1 MTHKLRVSI
10 FYKNIQIFSTQKGI
24 VFMATMAQSSSATR
38 LQTRL
43 WAFSQGLLVPI
54 LSVFTAILVGAVLIL
69 VNGRDPITAFEG
81 LIEGAFL
88 EPRGLLASFRN
99 MTPLVLSGLAVA
111 FAFKS
116 GLFNIGVQGQ
126 LILGSVAAAWV
137 GFTFELPPL
146 LHITAAL
153 LVAILVG
160 GLWAAI
166 AGALKAYA
174 DAHEVITTI
183 MLNYIAANFAGWL
196 ISTGSDGSRPG
207 PLASP
212 EAQTDAIARTP
223 EILESARLPVIYSV
237 PPNFD
242 LHIGI
247 FIAILASVFIMFLLY
262 RTTFGFQLRMNGHS
276 HSAAEYAGV
285 NVKQVTILTM
295 FIAGCLAG
303 LAGGIQTLGVN
314 HGYEGNQSLG
324 LGFDGITV
332 AFLAG
337 NNPLGVNVA
346 AFLFG
351 AMEAGTTRM
360 ARAADVANE
369 LIQVIQAFI
378 LMFVAADQIIRQ
390 MYRIKSKS
398 RSRLTISGG
407 SKS

>member
-1 MTHKLRVSI
+1 
-10 FYKNIQIFSTQKGI
+10 
-24 VFMATMAQSSSATR
+24 MATTSLPLPAWRA
-38 LQTRL
+38 RL
-43 WAFSQGLLVPI
+43 WTGFQGLLIPL
-54 LSVFTAILVGAVLIL
+54 LSVITAIILGSVLIL
-69 VNGRDPITAFEG
+69 LDGRDPITAFEG
-81 LIEGAFL
+81 LFEGAFL

-126 LILGSVAAAWV
+126 LIVGSVVAAWV
-137 GFTFELPPL
+137 GFAVKGLPPV
-146 LHITAAL
+146 LHVTLAL
-153 LVAILVG
+153 VVSLVAG

-183 MLNYIAANFAGWL
+183 MLNYIAMQFAGWL
-196 ISTGSDGSRPG
+196 ISTGSEGSRPG

-212 EAQTDAIARTP
+212 ESVKDAIARTP
-223 EILESARLPVIYSV
+223 DILKSARLPVVYTV

-242 LHIGI
+242 LHAGI
-247 FIAILASVFIMFLLY
+247 FIAIIAAVLIMFLLY
-262 RTTFGFQLRMNGHS
+262 RTTFGFQLRMNGYS
-276 HSAAEYAGV
+276 PSAAEYAGV
-285 NVKQVTILTM
+285 NVKRVTILTM

-303 LAGGIQTLGVN
+303 IAGGIQTLGVN

-337 NNPLGVNVA
+337 NHPIGILIS

-351 AMEAGTTRM
+351 AMDAGTTRM
-360 ARAADVANE
+360 SLNADVAKE
-369 LIQVIQAFI
+369 LIQVIQALI
-378 LMFVAADQIIRQ
+378 LMFVAADQIIRRL
-390 MYRIKSKS
+390 YRI
-398 RSRLTISGG
+398 RAAAPGARLTIGG
-407 SKS
+407 K

>member
-1 MTHKLRVSI
+1 
-10 FYKNIQIFSTQKGI
+10 
-24 VFMATMAQSSSATR
+24 MATTSSSSSPPNAV
-38 LQTRL
+38 LNQL
-43 WAFSQGLLVPI
+43 WNLLQGLLVPF
-54 LSVFTAILVGAVLIL
+54 LSVFTAVILGAILIL

-81 LIEGAFL
+81 LFEGAFL
-88 EPRGLLASFRN
+88 EPRGLLATFRN
-99 MTPLVLSGLAVA
+99 MTPLILSGLAVA
-111 FAFKS
+111 FAFKC

-137 GFTFELPPL
+137 GFTFELPAL
-146 LHITAAL
+146 LHILLAL
-153 LVAILVG
+153 LAAIVVG
-160 GLWAAI
+160 GIWAAI

-212 EAQTDAIARTP
+212 EAKADAIARTP
-223 EILESARLPVIYSV
+223 EILNSAKLPVIYSV

-242 LHIGI
+242 LHVGI
-247 FIAILASVFIMFLLY
+247 FIAIVTSIFIMFLLY
-262 RTTFGFQLRMNGHS
+262 RTTFGFQLRMTGFS
-276 HSAAEYAGV
+276 PTAAEYAGV

-295 FIAGCLAG
+295 FVAGCLAG
-303 LAGGIQTLGVN
+303 LAGGIQTLGFN

-332 AFLAG
+332 AFLAS
-337 NNPLGVNVA
+337 NNPLGVNFA
-346 AFLFG
+346 AFIFG

-360 ARAADVANE
+360 ARSANVENE
-369 LIQVIQAFI
+369 LIQVIQALI

-390 MYRIKSKS
+390 IYRIKSKP
-398 RSRLTISGG
+398 G
-407 SKS
+407 SARVTKVKETEAKTS

>member
-1 MTHKLRVSI
+1 MT
-10 FYKNIQIFSTQKGI
+10 TQ
-24 VFMATMAQSSSATR
+24 SLSAPR
-38 LQTRL
+38 RARL
-43 WAFSQGLLVPI
+43 WAGVQGLLIPL
-54 LSVFTAILVGAVLIL
+54 LSVITAILLGSVLIL
-69 VNGRDPITAFEG
+69 LDGRDPITAFEG
-81 LIEGAFL
+81 LFEGAFL

-126 LILGSVAAAWV
+126 LIVGSVVAAWV
-137 GFTFELPPL
+137 GFAIEGLPPL
-146 LHITAAL
+146 VHVTLA
-153 LVAILVG
+153 LVASLLAG

-183 MLNYIAANFAGWL
+183 MLNYIAVQFAGWL
-196 ISTGSDGSRPG
+196 ISTGSDGSKPG

-212 EAQTDAIARTP
+212 ESVQDAIARTP
-223 EILESARLPVIYSV
+223 EILDSAKLPVVYTV

-242 LHIGI
+242 LHAGI
-247 FIAILASVFIMFLLY
+247 FIAIIAAVLIMFLLY
-262 RTTFGFQLRMNGHS
+262 RTTFGFQLRMTGFS
-276 HSAAEYAGV
+276 SSAAQYAGV
-285 NVKQVTILTM
+285 NVKRVTILTM

-303 LAGGIQTLGVN
+303 IAGGIQTLGVN

-337 NNPLGVNVA
+337 NHPIGITIS

-351 AMEAGTTRM
+351 AMDAGTTRM
-360 ARAADVANE
+360 ALSADVAKE
-369 LIQVIQAFI
+369 LIQVIQALI

-390 MYRIKSKS
+390 IYRI
-398 RSRLTISGG
+398 RTSGPVAVG
-407 SKS
+407 GK

>member
-1 MTHKLRVSI
+1 MDTTVPPKVSPGPLPR
-10 FYKNIQIFSTQKGI
+10 SEPLSRER
-24 VFMATMAQSSSATR
+24 A
-38 LQTRL
+38 
-43 WAFSQGLLVPI
+43 WAALQGLLIPL
-54 LSVFTAILVGAVLIL
+54 LSVFTAVIAGSILIL
-69 VNGRDPITAFEG
+69 LNGRDPITAFEG

-88 EPRGLLASFRN
+88 EPRGLLSTFRN

-137 GFTFELPPL
+137 GFAFEGLPPL
-146 LHITAAL
+146 LHISLAMLASL
-153 LVAILVG
+153 LAG

-183 MLNYIAANFAGWL
+183 MLNYIAMQFAGWL
-196 ISTGSDGSRPG
+196 ISTGGEDARPG

-212 EAQTDAIARTP
+212 DAVKDAIARTP
-223 EILESARLPVIYSV
+223 DILKSAQLPIVYKV
-237 PPNFD
+237 PPNFE
-242 LHIGI
+242 LHLGI
-247 FIAILASVFIMFLLY
+247 FIAIVATIFVSFLLY
-262 RTTFGFQLRMNGHS
+262 RTTFGFQVRMNGHNP
-276 HSAAEYAGV
+276 HAAEYAGV

-314 HGYEGNQSLG
+314 HRYEGNQSLG

-337 NNPLGVNVA
+337 NNPIAMNIS

-351 AMEAGTTRM
+351 AMDAGTT
-360 ARAADVANE
+360 
-369 LIQVIQAFI
+369 
-378 LMFVAADQIIRQ
+378 
-390 MYRIKSKS
+390 
-398 RSRLTISGG
+398 
-407 SKS
+407 

>member
-1 MTHKLRVSI
+1 
-10 FYKNIQIFSTQKGI
+10 
-24 VFMATMAQSSSATR
+24 MATTSPSLAAASPWRARFRTG
-38 LQTRL
+38 
-43 WAFSQGLLVPI
+43 FQGLLIPI
-54 LSVFTAILVGAVLIL
+54 LSVFTAILLGSILIL
-69 VNGRDPITAFEG
+69 LDGRDPITAFEG
-81 LIEGAFL
+81 LFEGAFL

-126 LILGSVAAAWV
+126 LIVGSVVAAWV
-137 GFTFELPPL
+137 GFAVSGLPPV
-146 LHITAAL
+146 LHVTLA
-153 LVAILVG
+153 LVASLVAG

-183 MLNYIAANFAGWL
+183 MLNYIAMQFAGWL
-196 ISTGSDGSRPG
+196 ISTGSEGSRPG

-212 EAQTDAIARTP
+212 ESVKDAIARTP
-223 EILESARLPVIYSV
+223 EILKSARLPVVYTV

-242 LHIGI
+242 LHAGI
-247 FIAILASVFIMFLLY
+247 FIAIIAAVLIMFLLY
-262 RTTFGFQLRMNGHS
+262 RTTFGFQLRMNGYS
-276 HSAAEYAGV
+276 PSAAQYAGV
-285 NVKQVTILTM
+285 NVKRVTILTM

-303 LAGGIQTLGVN
+303 MAGGIQTLGVN

-337 NNPLGVNVA
+337 NHPIGVTVS

-351 AMEAGTTRM
+351 AMDAGTTRM
-360 ARAADVANE
+360 ALSADVAKE
-369 LIQVIQAFI
+369 LIQVIQALI
-378 LMFVAADQIIRQ
+378 LMFVAADQIIRRI
-390 MYRIKSKS
+390 YRI
-398 RSRLTISGG
+398 RVAAPGPRLTISG
-407 SKS
+407 K